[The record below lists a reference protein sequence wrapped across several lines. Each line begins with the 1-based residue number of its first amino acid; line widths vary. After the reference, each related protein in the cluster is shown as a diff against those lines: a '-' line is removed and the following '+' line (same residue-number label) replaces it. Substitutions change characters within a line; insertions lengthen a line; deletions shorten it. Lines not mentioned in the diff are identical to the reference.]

1 MTARGAEWQ
10 GGGRVCYAGRM
21 SVTLR
26 KPMTLA
32 EFLAWEERQELRWEY
47 DGFAPVAMTGGT
59 NAHEAIGG
67 ALRALLF
74 VALRGRSCQVRGPTM
89 KIEVAGRIRYPD
101 ALVFCSRATPGQ
113 TVITDPV
120 VVFEVISP
128 STSRIDRLQKLREY
142 QDTPSIQRYVILE
155 SDAIAATTY
164 TRHGSDFVVGVLT
177 GDDALVMPEIEV
189 SIPLRDIYADVPLP
203 EDDGIDPG

>member
-1 MTARGAEWQ
+1 
-10 GGGRVCYAGRM
+10 
-21 SVTLR
+21 
-26 KPMTLA
+26 MTLA
-32 EFLAWEERQELRWEY
+32 EFLAWEDGQELRWEY
-47 DGFAPVAMTGGT
+47 DGFAPVAMTGAT

-74 VALRGRSCQVRGPTM
+74 IALRGKSCQVRGPTM

-128 STSRIDRLQKLREY
+128 STSRIDGLQKLREY

-155 SDAIAATTY
+155 SDAAAATTY
-164 TRHGSDFVVGVLT
+164 TRHGSDFVVGVPTGEDVLT
-177 GDDALVMPEIEV
+177 MPEIEV

-203 EDDGIDPG
+203 EEDETESS